1 MIPKLAGNRIATG
14 RKQMSTKSEGAI
26 RQVVEL
32 HAETWNSHEMAA
44 YAALFSD
51 DADLVNIRGGW
62 WRGRAQI
69 EERMTAL
76 HKTVFRESRI
86 APSEVAVRL
95 LHETIA
101 IVHVQWELTGVLD
114 LDGQKLPQASNTL
127 TTWTVIQRGNI
138 WLIAAFQNTEIPP
151 PRTRL

>member
-1 MIPKLAGNRIATG
+1 
-14 RKQMSTKSEGAI
+14 MSKKSEEAI
-26 RQVVEL
+26 SRVVEE
-32 HAETWNSHEMAA
+32 HAEAWDRHDMTA
-44 YAALFSD
+44 YAALFTE

-62 WRGRAQI
+62 WQGRAQI
-69 EERMTAL
+69 EERMSAL

-86 APSEVAVRL
+86 APSEVAVRF

-114 LDGQKLPQASNTL
+114 LDGQKLPQASSTL

-138 WLIAAFQNTEIPP
+138 WLIAAFQNTEIAP